1 MTTKE
6 MFELSDKICDKL
18 SDYRQEMT
26 NAIITCMNERG
37 VKEIDLRKM
46 REDNEEMGLL
56 DVSERFDDIA
66 NNHIVD
72 IYNKDGETLECFID
86 CVIVRDAGF
95 VECVCSGVQ
104 DPDFESLDSVRYLNI
119 STIISVMECVAEYFD
134 VMDEMASKDNVK

>member
-37 VKEIDLRKM
+37 VNEIDLRKM
-46 REDNEEMGLL
+46 REDNEENGLFE
-56 DVSERFDDIA
+56 VAERFDDIA

-86 CVIVRDAGF
+86 RVTIKGAGF

-104 DPDFESLDSVRYLNI
+104 DPGFEIADNVCTLNI
-119 STIISVMECVAEYFD
+119 YDTISVMEFVTEYFD
-134 VMDEMASKDNVK
+134 VMDEISKKQ

>member
-37 VKEIDLRKM
+37 VNEIDLRKM
-46 REDNEEMGLL
+46 REDNEENGLFE
-56 DVSERFDDIA
+56 VAERFDDIA

-72 IYNKDGETLECFID
+72 IYKEDGETLECFID
-86 CVIVRDAGF
+86 RVTIKGAGF

-104 DPDFESLDSVRYLNI
+104 DPGFEIADNVCTLNI
-119 STIISVMECVAEYFD
+119 YDTISVMELVTEYFD
-134 VMDEMASKDNVK
+134 AIGEMASKQ